1 MFEKIMV
8 AVDLM
13 HESRAA
19 RVVAMALS
27 IGDENTQYQLV
38 SVVPPVSAG
47 FVSSFLPKDYD
58 KQMIEAARLKLH
70 EFSET
75 HFPKDAKVK
84 HIIAHGTIY
93 EEINRLAD
101 EREVDL
107 IVINATKP
115 GSGGGLGPNAA
126 RVSRY
131 SNKTVMVV
139 R

>member
-1 MFEKIMV
+1 MFDKIMV

-13 HESRAA
+13 HEDMAA
-19 RVVAMALS
+19 KVVATALGVGGS
-27 IGDENTQYQLV
+27 HACYQLV
-38 SVVPPVSAG
+38 TVIASVNG
-47 FVSSFLPKDYD
+47 GLVSSFLPRDYD
-58 KQMIEAARLKLH
+58 KQVMSAAQEKLH
-70 EFSET
+70 AFSAV
-75 HFPKDAKVK
+75 HFPADVSVR

-101 EREVDL
+101 EQNVDL

-115 GSGGGLGPNAA
+115 NSRGLGPNAA
-126 RVSRY
+126 RVARN

>member
-1 MFEKIMV
+1 MFNKIMI
-8 AVDLM
+8 AVDLT

-19 RVVAMALS
+19 RVVATATS
-27 IGDENTQYQLV
+27 IGNDDTHYQLV
-38 SVVPPVSAG
+38 CVVPPVSAG

-58 KQMIEAARLKLH
+58 KQMIEVARQKLH
-70 EFSET
+70 DFSAK
-75 HFPKDAKVK
+75 HFPASAKVK

-101 EREVDL
+101 EQDADL
-107 IVINATKP
+107 VVINATKP
-115 GSGGGLGPNAA
+115 GGSGLGPNAA

>member
-13 HESRAA
+13 HENRAA
-19 RVVAMALS
+19 RVVSTALS
-27 IGDENTQYQLV
+27 IGGEETQYQLV

-58 KQMIEAARLKLH
+58 KQMIETARQKLH
-70 EFSET
+70 EFSAA
-75 HFPKDAKVK
+75 HFPASAKVK
-84 HIIAHGTIY
+84 HIVAHGTIY

-101 EREVDL
+101 EQEADL
-107 IVINATKP
+107 VVINATKP